1 VSDVSHREAIVT
13 NRPGISLLA
22 LARVATMFDCH
33 SMRFD
38 ELEETVNEISDRDW
52 SWWPFLWLR
61 PEKHAELTLSR
72 VIALSL
78 LYGLPCGVLTATA
91 SSLMRAASHSNSLF
105 LSLAFPLLF
114 LFAGSAIVAPMW
126 NRRAERLRARIDDR

>member
-1 VSDVSHREAIVT
+1 MLDIEV
-13 NRPGISLLA
+13 
-22 LARVATMFDCH
+22 
-33 SMRFD
+33 MRFD
-38 ELEETVNEISDRDW
+38 DLEETINEISDRDW

-61 PEKHAELTLSR
+61 PEKHAELSLSR

-91 SSLMRAASHSNSLF
+91 SSLVHTGSLAETLF
-105 LSLAFPLLF
+105 LPLAFPLMF

-126 NRRAERLRARIDDR
+126 NRRAERLRARIDGRRQ